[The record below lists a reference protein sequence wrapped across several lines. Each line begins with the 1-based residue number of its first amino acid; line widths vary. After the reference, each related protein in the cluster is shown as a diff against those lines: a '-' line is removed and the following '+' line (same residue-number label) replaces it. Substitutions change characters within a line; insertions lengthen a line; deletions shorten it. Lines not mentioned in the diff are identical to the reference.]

1 MVRQRTLDPPY
12 VGSNPTAPAI
22 AIDAR
27 GPNRQVIE
35 LEGSRLARASPSG
48 GEAFQRL
55 PSARRKRGILLLVTG
70 RGWLVG
76 GARLPAQARGD
87 GDEAESGTGF
97 LRAKGLDYDGGYSV
111 GQMTASPQAI
121 LATFERHVEPQ

>member
-1 MVRQRTLDPPY
+1 MPFQSCLDERERPYTVGEPEPLGRRQVVRQRTLDPPY

-70 RGWLVG
+70 RGWVVG

-97 LRAKGLDYDGGYSV
+97 LRAKGRDD
-111 GQMTASPQAI
+111 
-121 LATFERHVEPQ
+121 